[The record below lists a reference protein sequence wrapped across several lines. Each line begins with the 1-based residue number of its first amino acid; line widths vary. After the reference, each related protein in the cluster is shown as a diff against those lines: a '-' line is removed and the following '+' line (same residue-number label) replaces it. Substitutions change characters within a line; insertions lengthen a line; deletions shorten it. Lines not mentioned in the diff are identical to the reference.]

1 MCGSPATTGKPTILF
16 IADPCET
23 SATLNSKA
31 FKEKFRILRYQ
42 LDTKEAFL
50 DFLER
55 HEQDKICAIY
65 AGFPAFKKIGGMT
78 RSIIE
83 HKSFPRKNLKC
94 IVLCSRGYDGW
105 DLDTLRKHE
114 IRLYNYQDDE
124 NEKLIDDLKLH
135 QVGNDVADCALWHI
149 LEGFRK
155 FSYYQKLSRET
166 GNTLTARA
174 KAAEKS
180 GFAFG
185 HELGNMFAESP
196 RGKKCLILGLGSI
209 GKQVA
214 YKLQYGL
221 GMEIHYCKRS
231 EDCTMSQNESWKF
244 HMLDETIY
252 AKLYQFHAIVVTLPG
267 TPQTE
272 HLINRKFLE
281 HCNPGLILVNLG
293 RGKILDLRAVSD
305 ALVTGRINHLG
316 LDVFNKEPEIDE
328 KIRSSD
334 RLTSITPHLGSA
346 TKDVFEQSCELALTR
361 ILRVVSGEA
370 ASDEHFSRVV

>member
-1 MCGSPATTGKPTILF
+1 MCDSPATTGKPTILF

-50 DFLER
+50 NFLER

-135 QVGNDVADCALWHI
+135 QVGNDVGRLCLVAH
-149 LEGFRK
+149 
-155 FSYYQKLSRET
+155 
-166 GNTLTARA
+166 
-174 KAAEKS
+174 S
-180 GFAFG
+180 G
-185 HELGNMFAESP
+185 
-196 RGKKCLILGLGSI
+196 GL
-209 GKQVA
+209 
-214 YKLQYGL
+214 
-221 GMEIHYCKRS
+221 
-231 EDCTMSQNESWKF
+231 
-244 HMLDETIY
+244 
-252 AKLYQFHAIVVTLPG
+252 
-267 TPQTE
+267 
-272 HLINRKFLE
+272 
-281 HCNPGLILVNLG
+281 
-293 RGKILDLRAVSD
+293 
-305 ALVTGRINHLG
+305 
-316 LDVFNKEPEIDE
+316 
-328 KIRSSD
+328 
-334 RLTSITPHLGSA
+334 
-346 TKDVFEQSCELALTR
+346 
-361 ILRVVSGEA
+361 
-370 ASDEHFSRVV
+370 

>member
-1 MCGSPATTGKPTILF
+1 MCDPSAATGKLAILF

-23 SATLNSKA
+23 SATLNSKE
-31 FKEKFRILRYQ
+31 FKEEFSILRYQ
-42 LDTKEAFL
+42 LDTKETFL

-65 AGFPAFKKIGGMT
+65 AGFPAFKRIGGMT

-83 HKSFPRKNLKC
+83 HKSFPRNTLKC
-94 IVLCSRGYDGW
+94 IVLCSRGFDGW
-105 DLDTLRKHE
+105 DLDALREHN
-114 IRLYNYQDDE
+114 IRLYNYQDDKNE
-124 NEKLIDDLKLH
+124 NLIENLKLH

-155 FSYYQKLSRET
+155 FSYYQKLSRDA
-166 GNTLTARA
+166 GNTLIARA
-174 KAAEKS
+174 KAAEKN

-214 YKLQYGL
+214 YKLRYGL

-231 EDCTMSQNESWKF
+231 EDCTASQNENWKF
-244 HMLDETIY
+244 HILDETIY
-252 AKLYQFHAIVVTLPG
+252 AKLYQFDAIVITLPG

-272 HLINRKFLE
+272 HLINEKFLK
-281 HCNPGLILVNLG
+281 HCSPDLILVNLG
-293 RGKILDLRAVSD
+293 RGAILDLQAVSD
-305 ALVTGRINHLG
+305 ALVEGQIKHLG
-316 LDVFNKEPEIDE
+316 VDVFYNEPQIDE
-328 KIRSSD
+328 KIISSD
-334 RLTSITPHLGSA
+334 SLTSITPHLGSA

-370 ASDEHFSRVV
+370 ASDERFSRIV